1 MGFYQLH
8 RTQKIPA
15 DLNQVWEFI
24 SSPENLKRIT
34 PENMG
39 FEITSKN
46 SDKEMYPG
54 MIISYQVRPLLNINT
69 RWVTEI
75 THVVP
80 QRFFVD
86 EQRVGPYKMWHH
98 QHHLEEIE
106 GGVLMNDIVSYQPPM
121 GPLGNI
127 ANALIIRNKL
137 KEIFDFRTVAL
148 EKIFGK
154 WNDPAS

>member
-15 DLNQVWEFI
+15 DLNQVWDFI
-24 SSPENLKRIT
+24 SSPDNLKRIT

-39 FEITSKN
+39 LEITSKN
-46 SDKEMYPG
+46 SDREMYPG
-54 MIISYQVRPLLNINT
+54 MIISYHVRPLLNINT
-69 RWVTEI
+69 LWVTEI

-80 QRFFVD
+80 QSFFVD

-98 QHHLEEIE
+98 QHHLTEIE
-106 GGVLMNDIVSYQPPM
+106 GGVLMTDIVSYQPPL
-121 GPLGNI
+121 GILGNI
-127 ANALIIRNKL
+127 ANRLIIRNKL

-154 WNDPAS
+154 WEDSSS